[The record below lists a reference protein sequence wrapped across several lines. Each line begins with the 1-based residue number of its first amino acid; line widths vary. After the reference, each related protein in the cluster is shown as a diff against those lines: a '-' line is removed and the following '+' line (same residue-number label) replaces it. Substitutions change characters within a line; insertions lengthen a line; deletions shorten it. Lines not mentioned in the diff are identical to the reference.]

1 MHRTRWNQNVFEKNL
16 KDNFHANSL
25 DSLANSSNQS
35 ESLSDDSHDSD
46 SGTETKSKN
55 SFAVKCEVYAQSGCG
70 SIRSWTKSDCNSE
83 SSYEYV
89 GNEKRDCDKRIESRM
104 ETIPEEIEPKISVKA
119 ILARFENL
127 NEKKDKDCNNNTSS
141 SNQTK
146 SKENHCNNM
155 TSVSSIFSSSSSS
168 NSSRCSNSSTSS
180 NNEVR
185 KKIITT
191 VKEENEVRLPKFIE
205 ISFSLVF
212 IFGGI
217 CAKFHLF

>member
-1 MHRTRWNQNVFEKNL
+1 MHKSRWNQNIFEKNL

-83 SSYEYV
+83 SSYEYL
-89 GNEKRDCDKRIESRM
+89 GNEKRDCDKRLDNRM
-104 ETIPEEIEPKISVKA
+104 ETIPEENEPKISVKA

-127 NEKKDKDCNNNTSS
+127 NEKKDSKDQNNN
-141 SNQTK
+141 SNNITNNNNNITIGPNPAK
-146 SKENHCNNM
+146 PKENYS
-155 TSVSSIFSSSSSS
+155 TSPVPASTVLSNSSCKSTSIVISSSS
-168 NSSRCSNSSTSS
+168 
-180 NNEVR
+180 VDI
-185 KKIITT
+185 KKKSIIPTI
-191 VKEENEVRLPKFIE
+191 KEESEVNF
-205 ISFSLVF
+205 SFF
-212 IFGGI
+212 F
-217 CAKFHLF
+217 

>member
-1 MHRTRWNQNVFEKNL
+1 MHKSRWNQNIFEKNL

-83 SSYEYV
+83 SSYEYL
-89 GNEKRDCDKRIESRM
+89 GNEKRECDKRLDNRM
-104 ETIPEEIEPKISVKA
+104 ETIPEENEPKISVKA

-127 NEKKDKDCNNNTSS
+127 NEKKDKDQNNN
-141 SNQTK
+141 SNNTT
-146 SKENHCNNM
+146 NMNNNI
-155 TSVSSIFSSSSSS
+155 TLCPNLAKPKDIHPTYPVPASTELSSSSSCKSS
-168 NSSRCSNSSTSS
+168 NSVISSYSVD
-180 NNEVR
+180 NKR
-185 KKIITT
+185 KSIVPSI
-191 VKEENEVRLPKFIE
+191 KEESEVNFHFI
-205 ISFSLVF
+205 
-212 IFGGI
+212 
-217 CAKFHLF
+217 C